1 MKSFL
6 VESFCLLV
14 GLLAGRFGR
23 AEMSPLSLI
32 KSSGRISF
40 NYFIMLDLPI
50 KSLSKYIC

>member
-40 NYFIMLDLPI
+40 NYFIMLDLSI
-50 KSLSKYIC
+50 KSLGKYI